1 MKKIKTPL
9 ICLILFLTMF
19 LNNCKNKTNDELKLI
34 GCYGLKKYF
43 QSENTNTD
51 YIETFLLKINKDK
64 VKIYGT
70 VFTWGKEFKYKL
82 NETKDT
88 IKLENNFK
96 IYQKQNNNSIIC
108 LKTQIGN
115 KIEIFEYQKFPDI
128 EKIIDNKGINSIIL
142 SEFLNKLII
151 TGKYKYKNTIIYFN
165 ENGGVENFEKFSS
178 YNIIPR
184 LGTNSYYDNHIIKT
198 NNGIWKYQKQ
208 NGNLILTKYSNN
220 RDEFESFILEEEK
233 IELEKLV
240 K

>member
-1 MKKIKTPL
+1 MRTIKTL
-9 ICLILFLTMF
+9 QLYIFIALTLFLY
-19 LNNCKNKTNDELKLI
+19 NCKNKINDEIKLN
-34 GCYGLKKYF
+34 GCYGLTVYF
-43 QSENTNTD
+43 QSENTNSD

-64 VKIYGT
+64 VKIFGT
-70 VFTWGKEFKYKL
+70 VETWGKEYKYKL
-82 NETKDT
+82 NKTKDT
-88 IKLENNFK
+88 IELENNFK

-108 LKTQIGN
+108 LKTQVGN
-115 KIEIFEYQKFPDI
+115 KTEIFEYQKLPNL

-142 SEFLNKLII
+142 SKYLNKSII
-151 TGKYKYKNTIIYFN
+151 TGKYKYKNTIIHFN
-165 ENGGVENFEKFSS
+165 ENSVVENFEKFSS
-178 YNIIPR
+178 YNVIPR

-233 IELEKLV
+233 IELKKVV